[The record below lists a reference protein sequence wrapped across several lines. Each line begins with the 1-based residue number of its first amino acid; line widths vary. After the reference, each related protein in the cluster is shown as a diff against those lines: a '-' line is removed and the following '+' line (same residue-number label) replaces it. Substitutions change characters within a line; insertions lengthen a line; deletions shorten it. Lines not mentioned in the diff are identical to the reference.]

1 VVPTVTLGRLEFDNK
16 IMTFVFILGGVV
28 LLVVLAVLLLRR
40 AGGGRFPWL
49 QFYLKGKESGF
60 TFREVNL
67 LRKMAVENRIKNP
80 TSLFWSVRLL
90 DRSIKSIIMKYR
102 SMNRE
107 ETPEA
112 IHFVSKL
119 YDFRRRVEFSQPRY
133 TLGLKG
139 TRDISNRQRFRILL
153 PNLGP
158 FSAIMVDNLRRY
170 MAISYPQGPNLPQG
184 FSWKSQQIGVNFWR
198 EEDAGYYFQ
207 TKVLEDFFDRK
218 YPILHVAHTDNLVR
232 TQKRRSV
239 RVDANEPAHLYPLRS
254 IEEATSDWEGR
265 GGLRCRLVDVSED
278 GAALLIGGKAKVGL
292 PVKFQ
297 FHLGDS
303 PVIMNGVVRG
313 ATFNEK
319 KNRSVLHIQA
329 RPGTLKMKNDIRSYV
344 YNTFGE
350 RPQNIKKPT
359 V

>member
-1 VVPTVTLGRLEFDNK
+1 MIFALVV
-16 IMTFVFILGGVV
+16 GGSV
-28 LLVVLAVLLLRR
+28 LLVAAAVLLLRR

-49 QFYLKGKESGF
+49 QFYLRGKESGF

-80 TSLFWSVRLL
+80 TSLFWSMRLL
-90 DRSIKSIIMKYR
+90 DRSIKSVIMKYR
-102 SMNRE
+102 SLNRE

-119 YDFRRRVEFSQPRY
+119 FDFRRRVEFSQPRY
-133 TLGLKG
+133 KLGLKG
-139 TRDISNRQRFRILL
+139 SRDISNRQRFRVLL

-158 FSAIMVDNLRRY
+158 FSSILVDNLRRY
-170 MAISYPQGPNLPQG
+170 MAIAYPQGPALPPG
-184 FSWKSQQIGVNFWR
+184 FSWKGQQIGVNFWR
-198 EEDAGYYFQ
+198 EGDAGYYFQ

-218 YPILHVAHTDNLVR
+218 YPILHVAHNDNLVR

-239 RVDANEPAHLYPLRS
+239 RVDANEPAHLYPLRT
-254 IEEATSDWEGR
+254 IEEASGDWEGR
-265 GGLRCRLVDVSED
+265 SGLRCRLVDVSED

-297 FHLGDS
+297 FHLGEV
-303 PVIMNGVVRG
+303 PIIMNGVVRG
-313 ATFNEK
+313 ATFDEK

-329 RPGTLKMKNDIRSYV
+329 HSASMKMKNEIRSYV
-344 YNTFGE
+344 YNIFGE
-350 RPQNIKKPT
+350 RPQNVKKPAF
-359 V
+359 